1 MEWSSE
7 LGLLLR
13 GLLIGIAVA
22 APVGPVNVLCM
33 QRTLAHGA
41 RNGFVSG
48 LGAAAADALGGAIAA
63 FGLTAVADFLIGQQ
77 YWMRALGGTFLLGL
91 GAKIFLSR
99 PRGRGEEQ
107 RDSNLGRAVGTTFLL
122 TITNPMTILAFVAIF
137 AGAGLARADGDFVGA
152 AVLVLGVFLGSAL
165 WWLALS
171 AFVARVRHKLDDR
184 AMAWINRGSGAL
196 IFAFGLAAWASL
208 ATLG

>member
-1 MEWSSE
+1 MEWTPEGSF
-7 LGLLLR
+7 LLR

-33 QRTLAHGA
+33 QRTLAHGPV
-41 RNGFVSG
+41 NGLVSG
-48 LGAAAADALGGAIAA
+48 LGAAFADALFGAMAA

-77 YWMRALGGTFLLGL
+77 YWMRALGGAFLLGL
-91 GAKIFLSR
+91 GVKIFLSR
-99 PRGRGEEQ
+99 PRGRGGEE
-107 RDSNLGRAVGTTFLL
+107 RDSNLGQAVSTTFLL

-137 AGAGLARADGDFVGA
+137 AGTGLARADGDYVGA

-165 WWLALS
+165 WWLVLS
-171 AFVARVRHKLDDR
+171 TFIGLVRHRLDDR

-196 IFAFGLAAWASL
+196 IFTFGLAAWASL

>member
-1 MEWSSE
+1 MEWTPEWSF
-7 LGLLLR
+7 LLR

-33 QRTLAHGA
+33 QRTLAHGPV
-41 RNGFVSG
+41 NGLVSG
-48 LGAAAADALGGAIAA
+48 LGAAFADALFGAMAA

-77 YWMRALGGTFLLGL
+77 YWMRALGGAFLLGL
-91 GAKIFLSR
+91 GVRIFLSR
-99 PRGRGEEQ
+99 PRGRGGEE
-107 RDSNLGRAVGTTFLL
+107 RDSNLGQAVSTTFLL

-137 AGAGLARADGDFVGA
+137 AGTGLARADGDYMGA

-165 WWLALS
+165 WWLVLS
-171 AFVARVRHKLDDR
+171 TFIGLVRHRLDDR

-196 IFAFGLAAWASL
+196 IFTFGLAAWASL